1 MMNGGVQMKFVKGL
15 MFRNTSKRLLSM
27 VLSISLVAAAV
38 LPLST
43 VSAAETTAPSIFTDY
58 QPTINEVIDASGFKH
73 PGVGL
78 TKDILENLRTQVRA
92 QKEPWNTYFNQMLLS
107 GTAAKN
113 VGSNNQSS
121 SDPTKP
127 ASDAFNSQGF
137 NGRFIADGL
146 KAYTQ
151 AILYYVTGD
160 EVYRA
165 NAMRIIRIW
174 SQMDPAKYAYFTDAH
189 IHTGIPLNRMVT
201 AAEILR
207 YTSTQT
213 PELQWTDKDTTDFTN
228 NLINPVIETFQH
240 TNYRFMNQHLYS
252 LLGAVS
258 GYIFTGNRDR
268 YNEGVEWFTVN
279 KTAVDQGQNGAIKA
293 LFRLVDTNAL
303 TGEKVDPPVVQH
315 VEMGRDQAHGA
326 GDVTNAEILSRLLL
340 AQGTK
345 VDPVEGTVS
354 TAPDAVGP
362 YEFLNNRILK
372 AADFFARFMIGHD
385 TPWIPV
391 AAHTDASG
399 NPTIIYKELS
409 EQYRGRIGGNVYDLY
424 YYYKYEAGVNM
435 EEEAPYFTEMFNKR
449 HYFWWESPDGGA
461 DYWLYIPKEAEAE
474 GAQNLP
480 KPVTNPSLREI
491 EDRYTRFDNNSTTKQ
506 EGDTSYVQ
514 IMATEE
520 GSKIGLVASGGGE
533 KTIGFKLRTN
543 GVAKLEMSY
552 SINDTLTLPD
562 TKGQWRYVTYK
573 MNDLQGFGDL
583 AYLTVKGAGTTVDI
597 DHINVSAGSQLTPPV
612 FHAGNAALKLF
623 AYVGSEAAVN
633 LDFSAVDASATD
645 VVTYQIDN
653 KPEGSVFNES
663 TGAFSWKPAQAG
675 TYSFVVGASD
685 GTTVTAKE
693 VTVVVTND
701 RQSAAAATIAPY
713 NPDTK
718 YISSSLDYYKIVY
731 ADVMNQIASASDEAF
746 YQLLIDLNNAV
757 QSLKE
762 LTPLL
767 KDGSIDYRG
776 MFANSTFGTQYISL
790 MDSYAGSFAGYY
802 LAQNLSYIMDFG
814 SSFKVSA
821 NAFELQVR
829 ASFPERIGGTALFA
843 SNDRINWT
851 RLTPGLTT
859 VSEDMQR
866 LEVQD
871 SLKNEQFRYLKIQM
885 IEPSS
890 TMLEMSEFRIYGER
904 HEMVAQIPGTIAEA
918 LAEAAKL
925 PAENYTKQ
933 SYYLFQK
940 ELEYVKNA
948 VGNPDY
954 SEQELI
960 NEIFDARQ
968 LLVPYTTSLYSFEG
982 DAKNTF
988 GFSSSTDGTVFGTAA
1003 YAAGKVGQALSLNG
1017 TDSYVM
1023 LPATQPM
1030 SAYNEITLGAWVY
1043 WNGSSQ
1049 WQRIFDFG
1057 NNTSQ
1062 YMFLTPRS
1070 GGNKLQFVI
1079 RNGSSEKAVE
1089 TAQLPANQWAHV
1101 AVTLGNGTAKLYVD
1115 GALKATTSG
1124 VTIKPSDIQPGMNFI
1139 GKSQFP
1145 DPLFNGMIDE
1155 FRVYN
1160 RVLSDAEIGAVYSQ
1174 TGYGSDKSL
1183 LTYLLDQAAA
1193 AGNAGIYTA
1202 DSLQTLQEAIPAA
1215 QAIASDTGASQD
1227 QVDGSADSLRA
1238 AYEGLAYLPGVPAI
1252 APVMDKTVIAG
1263 NQIAFKLH
1271 QLNSVA
1277 GTVFSVSGLPQGA
1290 VFDADMRTVVW
1301 TPDKTQGGVYTVTLK
1316 AAANG
1321 GATSRTVKLTVIGQ
1335 PVIAPNETV
1344 ELASKQAFTYQ
1355 VKATDPTG
1363 ATLSYSAAKLPSGA
1377 SLDPVTGVFT
1387 WSPVHT
1393 NYGDNFITFIVSNGL
1408 YKVSQTVNFK
1418 VDLGILMPNG
1428 YTKGSYYLYK
1438 QEFERIQAALA
1449 LPGADRAALVA
1460 QLVQA
1465 EAALVSTSTLPAEK
1479 IALTQSMVVAS
1490 HRSWDKRYTAAQNG
1504 WFAFDG
1510 NTGTFTDN
1518 EFNPGWILVDLG
1530 EGNEQAVGSFKLYP
1544 RTNFQARMNGAIVQG
1559 SKDGTNFVDL
1569 YTINGIT
1576 GNGWY
1581 TFTISDPAA
1590 YRYIRLYSANGN
1602 GNVAE
1607 LEFYK
1612 KPIDKTLITVL
1623 LDKAA
1628 AVDAEL
1634 YKEESV
1640 QALQA
1645 EVSNAQSVNNNAG
1658 ATQDEIDAAAASLL
1672 AALEGLQWKDITATL
1687 DPEAPSGKN
1696 GWYTSPVT
1704 VTLAPAK
1711 IAEYSLDG
1719 GTTWTAY
1726 SSPITLNEEGTHQV
1740 QYRRS
1745 VDTGEAKS
1753 LEIKIDLTGPV
1764 VQITGGASYTIDQT
1778 VSITCTA
1785 TDVTSSVYGTPCG
1798 TPLVQKKAYTLAS
1811 GENKATVTAED
1822 MAGHQTTATHTF
1834 TVKVTFD
1841 SLKAITNTFMQ
1852 TTGVKQWETVAVSLN
1867 QKLDQAKAVAAAGKI
1882 DAARSMM
1889 ADYIKQVTD
1898 QTGKYFTKEQADIL
1912 IRWAK
1917 IVI

>member
-1 MMNGGVQMKFVKGL
+1 MN
-15 MFRNTSKRLLSM
+15 FRKERYFGKTFMRI
-27 VLSISLVAAAV
+27 LSIVVSICLLATF
-38 LPLST
+38 LPIPT
-43 VSAAETTAPSIFTDY
+43 EVSAAETTDQSMFTDY
-58 QPTINEVIDASGFKH
+58 QPTIYEVIDESGFKH
-73 PGVGL
+73 PGIGL
-78 TKDILENLRTQVRA
+78 TKNILENIRTQVRE
-92 QKEPWNTYFNQMLLS
+92 QKEPWKTYFNQMLLS
-107 GTAAKN
+107 SAAAKN
-113 VGSNNQSS
+113 VTSSNQSS
-121 SDPTKP
+121 ADPTKP
-127 ASDAFNSQGF
+127 ASNAFNSQSF
-137 NGRFIADGL
+137 DSRFIADGL

-151 AILYYVTGD
+151 AILYYITGD

-165 NAMRIIRIW
+165 NAMHIIRIW
-174 SQMDPAKYAYFTDAH
+174 SQMDPAKYAYFPDAH

-213 PELQWTDKDTTDFTN
+213 PELQWTDKDTADFTN

-240 TNYRFMNQHLYS
+240 TNYRFMNQHLYP

-293 LFRLVDTNAL
+293 LFRLVDTNVM
-303 TGEKVDPPVVQH
+303 TGEQVDPPVVQH

-345 VDPVEGTVS
+345 VDPVEGMVS
-354 TAPDAVGP
+354 TAPNAVGP
-362 YEFLNNRILK
+362 YEFLDNRILK
-372 AADFFARFMIGHD
+372 AADFFARFMIGYD

-424 YYYKYEAGVNM
+424 YYYKYKAGVNM
-435 EEEAPYFTEMFNKR
+435 EEEAPYFTEMFADR
-449 HYFWWESPDGGA
+449 LPFYWESPDGGA

-480 KPVTNPSLREI
+480 KPVTNTNLREI
-491 EDRYTRFDNNSTTKQ
+491 ENRYTRFDSNSTTMQ
-506 EGDTSYVQ
+506 EGDTSFVR
-514 IMATEE
+514 ITATEE
-520 GSKIGLVASGGGE
+520 GSKIALVASGTGE
-533 KTIGFKLRTN
+533 KTIGFKIRTN

-573 MNDLQGFGDL
+573 MNDLQGLGDL

-597 DHINVSAGSQLTPPV
+597 DHINVSAGSQLTPPA

-623 AYVGSEAAVN
+623 AYVGSEAAAN

-653 KPEGSVFNES
+653 KPEGAVFNES
-663 TGAFSWKPAQAG
+663 TGAFSWTPAQAG

-701 RQSAAAATIAPY
+701 RQSAVDATIALY
-713 NPDTK
+713 NPNTS

-731 ADVMNQIASASDEAF
+731 ADVMNQISSASDEVF
-746 YQLLIDLNNAV
+746 FQLLADLNSAV
-757 QSLKE
+757 KSLKE

-776 MFANSTFGTQYISL
+776 MFASSTFGTQYISL
-790 MDSYAGSFAGYY
+790 MDNYAGSFAGYY

-829 ASFPERIGGTALFA
+829 ASFPERIGGTALFG

-866 LEVQD
+866 LGVQD
-871 SLKNEQFRYLKIQM
+871 SLQNEQFRYLKIQM

-890 TMLEMSEFRIYGER
+890 TMLEMAEFRIFGER
-904 HEMVAQIPGTIAEA
+904 HETVAQIPGTIAEA

-925 PAENYTKQ
+925 PAEDYTKQ

-960 NEIFDARQ
+960 NETFDARK

-982 DAKNTF
+982 NPKNTF

-1003 YAAGKVGQALSLNG
+1003 YSAGKVGQALSLNG

-1030 SAYNEITLGAWVY
+1030 SAYNEITLGAWVN

-1070 GGNKLQFVI
+1070 GSNKLQFVI

-1089 TAQLPANQWAHV
+1089 TAQLPANQWVHV

-1115 GALKATTSG
+1115 GILKATTSG

-1145 DPLFNGMIDE
+1145 DPLFKGMIDE

-1160 RVLSDAEIGAVYSQ
+1160 RVLSDAEIGAVYNQ

-1183 LTYLLDQAAA
+1183 LTYLLDQVAA

-1215 QAIASDTGASQD
+1215 QAVASDTGANQD
-1227 QVDGSADSLRA
+1227 QVDGAVDSLQA
-1238 AYEGLAYLPGVPAI
+1238 AYEGLVYLPGVPAI

-1290 VFDADMRTVVW
+1290 VFDADKRTVVW

-1316 AAANG
+1316 AAADG
-1321 GATSRTVKLTVIGQ
+1321 GATSRTVKLTVKGQ

-1344 ELASKQAFTYQ
+1344 ELASRQAFTYQ
-1355 VKATDPTG
+1355 VKATDRAG

-1377 SLDPVTGVFT
+1377 ALDPVTGVFT
-1387 WSPVHT
+1387 WSPAHA

-1418 VDLGILMPNG
+1418 VNLGVLMPDG
-1428 YTKGSYYLYK
+1428 YTKGSYYLYQK
-1438 QEFERIQAALA
+1438 EFERIQAALA
-1449 LPGADRAALVA
+1449 LPGADKAALVT
-1460 QLVQA
+1460 QLTQA
-1465 EAALVSTSTLPAEK
+1465 EAALVATSTLPAEK

-1490 HRSWDKRYTAAQNG
+1490 HRSWDKNYNAAQNG

-1510 NTGTFTDN
+1510 NTGTYTDN
-1518 EFNPGWILVDLG
+1518 EFNPSWILVDLG

-1544 RTNFQARMNGAIVQG
+1544 RTNFPARMNGAIVQG

-1569 YTINGIT
+1569 YTISGIT
-1576 GNGWY
+1576 GNQWY

-1590 YRYIRLYSANGN
+1590 YRYIRLYSASGN

-1645 EVSNAQSVNNNAG
+1645 EVSNAQLVYNNAG
-1658 ATQDEIDAAAASLL
+1658 AAQDEIDAAAASLL
-1672 AALEGLQWKDITATL
+1672 AALEGLQWKDITASL
-1687 DPEAPSGKN
+1687 DPEVPSGKN

-1704 VTLAPAK
+1704 VTLSPAK

-1719 GTTWTAY
+1719 GVTWSVYGA
-1726 SSPITLNEEGTHQV
+1726 SITLDQEGTNKV
-1740 QYRRS
+1740 LYRRS
-1745 VDTGEAKS
+1745 VEPGEAKT
-1753 LEIKIDLTGPV
+1753 LEIKIDRTAPV
-1764 VQITGGASYTIDQT
+1764 VQITGAASYTIDQT
-1778 VSITCTA
+1778 VSITCSA
-1785 TDVTSSVYGTPCG
+1785 TDVVSSVYGAPCAA
-1798 TPLVQKKAYTLAS
+1798 PLVQVKAYTLPS
-1811 GENKATVTAED
+1811 GQNTVSVTAED
-1822 MAGHQTTATHTF
+1822 IAGHQSTVTHTF
-1834 TVKVTFD
+1834 TVSVTFD
-1841 SLKAITNTFMQ
+1841 SLKTVTNAFLKA
-1852 TTGVKQWETVAVSLN
+1852 TGAKSWETVAVSYN
-1867 QKLDQAKAVAAAGKI
+1867 QKLDQAKAAAANGKI
-1882 DAARSMM
+1882 DAAKSLM

-1898 QTGKYFTKEQADIL
+1898 QTGTGKYFTKEQADIL